1 MKISLTRLISVPFN
15 YLKYL
20 LNNSKLIIMATLSS
34 NSVFGRISGK
44 VGDRIYS
51 SWKGISYVRAKAVR
65 VSDAKTAAQLDH
77 RAKFAVII
85 KFLQPLTVFLRV
97 GFKSKNTTMSPFN
110 AAMSYHLKNAITG
123 TFPNYEI
130 DYSKVRVSQGNLP
143 GALNPQVQLTT
154 TGEIEFTWENN
165 SFETDSMADDKVLL
179 VLSNCSKQHAVFVF
193 DGNTRQ
199 SGSQVITL
207 PENYAGDEIQCYI
220 AFQNDRQTIFSDSQF
235 VGSLMV

>member
-1 MKISLTRLISVPFN
+1 MAKIISISHGKNRFDC
-15 YLKYL
+15 L
-20 LNNSKLIIMATLSS
+20 LSGTL
-34 NSVFGRISGK
+34 GDK
-44 VGDRIYS
+44 VYYVR
-51 SWKGISYVRAKAVR
+51 KGIQYKRSRPVTTLKPK
-65 VSDAKTAAQLDH
+65 SEAQLDQ
-77 RAKFAVII
+77 RAKFNATI
-85 KFLQPLTVFLRV
+85 KFLQPLTAFLRV
-97 GFKSKNTTMSPFN
+97 GFKKEHPTMSPFN
-110 AAMSYHLKNAITG
+110 AAMSYNFKNALTG
-123 TFPNYEI
+123 TYPNYGL

-193 DGNTRQ
+193 DGNTRH
-199 SGSQVITL
+199 SGSQVVTF

-235 VGSLMV
+235 INKIRINRI